1 MSGQPYVAA
10 QLPTATVT
18 CGEDHIDAA
27 HRSGQRPAPVSRPAD
42 SAVHCFA
49 SAAPTIPI
57 VPHLA
62 SGTTWPQPM
71 SFR

>member
-27 HRSGQRPAPVSRPAD
+27 HRSGR
-42 SAVHCFA
+42 HCFA
-49 SAAPTIPI
+49 STAPTIPI
-57 VPHLA
+57 APHLA
-62 SGTTWPQPM
+62 
-71 SFR
+71 